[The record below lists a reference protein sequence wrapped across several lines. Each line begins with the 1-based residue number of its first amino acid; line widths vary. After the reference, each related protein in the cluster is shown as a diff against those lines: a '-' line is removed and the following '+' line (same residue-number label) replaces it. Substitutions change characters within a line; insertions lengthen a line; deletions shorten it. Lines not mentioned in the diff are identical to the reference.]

1 MPASMPQKTRIII
14 FKWGLILL
22 FVVSYEA
29 KAQYTDIINSNS
41 PGNTMGAFSVGT
53 GIYQAEGHFYVD
65 RVTVDSLA
73 SEELLNNSI
82 LSLRIGL
89 FKENLEII
97 YDGLYSISFFASPIQ
112 YEKIG
117 VKRGIHMNRLGVK
130 YLLYDP
136 FKRNNSPV
144 NVYSWKANNGFRWR
158 NLIPAVALYAGA
170 NIAISSSPFM
180 LEYPSVSPRA
190 MLILQNQITSKFVM
204 IINGEYNFIGDE
216 NLAEKNFIISLSHA
230 LKPKWSVFLEAQHH
244 IRGDY
249 SEQIL
254 RTGGAYLFKRN
265 IQFDVFGGLNFE
277 EAPQKIFAGLGFSYR
292 IDNHKIK

>member
-1 MPASMPQKTRIII
+1 MPYKSLFNI
-14 FKWGLILL
+14 FHWTLVLLILL
-22 FVVSYEA
+22 SCKSYG
-29 KAQYTDIINSNS
+29 QYTDIINSNS
-41 PGNTMGAFSVGT
+41 PGNTMGAFAPGT
-53 GIYQAEGHFYVD
+53 GVYQAEGRFYVD
-65 RVTVDSLA
+65 RITVDSLM
-73 SEELLNNSI
+73 SESLLNNGL
-82 LSLRIGL
+82 LSLRVGV
-89 FKENLEII
+89 FKENLEFI
-97 YDGLYSISFFASPIQ
+97 YDVMYTMNSSTSPVPG
-112 YEKIG
+112 EKVGIDRGVYTNRIG
-117 VKRGIHMNRLGVK
+117 AK
-130 YLLYDP
+130 YLIYDP

-144 NVYSWKANNGFRWR
+144 NVYSWNANNGFKWR

-180 LEYPSVSPRA
+180 LEHPSVSPRA
-190 MLILQNQITSKFVM
+190 ILVLQNQITPKFVM
-204 IINGEYNFIGDE
+204 IINGTYDFIGDE

-230 LKPKWSVFLEAQHH
+230 LKPKWSVFIEGQHH

-292 IDNHKIK
+292 NRQS

>member
-1 MPASMPQKTRIII
+1 MPQKTRFII
-14 FKWGLILL
+14 FKWVLILL
-22 FVVSYEA
+22 FIVSHEA
-29 KAQYTDIINSNS
+29 KGQYTDIINSNS

-65 RVTVDSLA
+65 RVTVDSLS
-73 SEELLNNSI
+73 SESLLNNGL

-89 FKENLEII
+89 IKENLELVYDLMYTLDSSTSPVPGEKVGVDTGI
-97 YDGLYSISFFASPIQ
+97 Y
-112 YEKIG
+112 
-117 VKRGIHMNRLGVK
+117 MNRIGAK
-130 YLLYDP
+130 YLIYDP

-158 NLIPAVALYAGA
+158 NLIPAVALYAGV

-180 LEYPSVSPRA
+180 LEHPSVSPRA
-190 MLILQNQITSKFVM
+190 MLVLQNQITSKFVM
-204 IINGEYNFIGDE
+204 IINGVYDFIGDE

-230 LKPKWSVFLEAQHH
+230 LKPKWSVFIEGQHH

-265 IQFDVFGGLNFE
+265 IQFDVFGGLNFK